1 MEMNTC
7 SFNTAIQ
14 SQSLAGN
21 WSLPHLASL
30 SHSLTRIFGAET
42 KRNSGKVAAWSDPKS
57 STVCVCSSLAE
68 AEGSRTAQGHWIFT
82 LVITRHSKDTMR
94 RVRRGNQS
102 AVRICIHFFPGLNMA
117 SLVRFCL
124 VPGNMARVGNAR
136 HYQCLNCTRFLICQ
150 LDLPQRNT
158 ARERMMIALIVPCT
172 RLQHRHLGVR
182 Q

>member
-1 MEMNTC
+1 MLRLEVEMNTC

-30 SHSLTRIFGAET
+30 SHSLTHIFGAET
-42 KRNSGKVAAWSDPKS
+42 KRNSGKVASWSDPKS

-82 LVITRHSKDTMR
+82 LVITRPSKDTMR

-102 AVRICIHFFPGLNMA
+102 ASISSQDLHPLFPWNMA

-124 VPGNMARVGNAR
+124 VPGNVARVGNAR
-136 HYQCLNCTRFLICQ
+136 HYQCLNCT
-150 LDLPQRNT
+150 
-158 ARERMMIALIVPCT
+158 
-172 RLQHRHLGVR
+172 
-182 Q
+182 

>member
-82 LVITRHSKDTMR
+82 LVITRPQQGYNETGAKRKSISSQDLHPL
-94 RVRRGNQS
+94 
-102 AVRICIHFFPGLNMA
+102 FPWIEHGEPSQVL
-117 SLVRFCL
+117 L
-124 VPGNMARVGNAR
+124 GARQYGESW
-136 HYQCLNCTRFLICQ
+136 QCQTLSVSELHQIS
-150 LDLPQRNT
+150 DLP
-158 ARERMMIALIVPCT
+158 A
-172 RLQHRHLGVR
+172 
-182 Q
+182 